1 MLIIFPLLI
10 IGSTFLL
17 FVFFISWCD
26 APPDRDASYT
36 RERIRRKEAKAEEK
50 AKKEEEGSSSDF
62 SDTEAENYPG
72 FDFGIT
78 QPIDPPMLDE
88 PCPEQ
93 HTDAAAESSE
103 NDVKDSEPDRTTTPS
118 AEPPKSEEQSD
129 TSSESSKNDEN
140 AQDSSESSST
150 TSSKSSKSDVSYHED
165 GEEGIQLE
173 VISS

>member
-1 MLIIFPLLI
+1 MNRAQN
-10 IGSTFLL
+10 ST
-17 FVFFISWCD
+17 
-26 APPDRDASYT
+26 
-36 RERIRRKEAKAEEK
+36 
-50 AKKEEEGSSSDF
+50 
-62 SDTEAENYPG
+62 
-72 FDFGIT
+72 
-78 QPIDPPMLDE
+78 PML
-88 PCPEQ
+88 Q
-93 HTDAAAESSE
+93 LKAQRTI
-103 NDVKDSEPDRTTTPS
+103 VKDSEPDRTTTPS